1 MSRPPSS
8 TPSTSSEAASI
19 TISPITTT
27 TTTEPLSTVQP
38 QAAAAA
44 TTTTTTATTSF
55 RQFYAPLIPS
65 PSITAFILG
74 ALTISGYIAMMI
86 LGKRFGRHLEV
97 GAEWMKQQG
106 VW

>member
-8 TPSTSSEAASI
+8 TPSTSSSAASI

-44 TTTTTTATTSF
+44 TTTTTATTSF